1 MAEITKRIVLFL
13 ISLVLI
19 ILYLVS
25 ATTSYA
31 NTPESF
37 SLLSPKQMIKQEI
50 SNVPENNIIFNEAQ
64 EYPLRS
70 FTFDPIIYFNEDDE
84 VWICGV
90 ELAALDY
97 TGTKVLISLYSAIFE
112 NEKKISHM
120 ILLEGEHVAPDG
132 PDTSYDDIE
141 KIGLYI
147 QGFEVIKNNELLTK
161 VSRGSRH
168 TKKLKIETD
177 QNFLLA
183 GGFTLKEFYAGN
195 FDLNVEFLKNIPVH
209 IPVPK
214 NEHYNDQKGELIENC
229 ILELKRTVKNKI
241 SNQEYKQEL
250 ASLK

>member
-1 MAEITKRIVLFL
+1 M
-13 ISLVLI
+13 
-19 ILYLVS
+19 YLVS

-31 NTPESF
+31 TTPESF

-50 SNVPENNIIFNEAQ
+50 SNVPENNIIFNEAM

-97 TGTKVLISLYSAIFE
+97 TGTKVTISLYSAVFE
-112 NEKKISHM
+112 DEKKISHM
-120 ILLEGEHVAPDG
+120 IMLEGEHVAPDG
-132 PDTSYDDIE
+132 PDTPYDDIE

-147 QGFEVIKNNELLTK
+147 QGFEVIKNNELLTR

-183 GGFTLKEFYAGN
+183 GGFALKEFYAGN
-195 FDLNVEFLKNIPVH
+195 YDLNVEFLKNLPVH

-214 NEHYNDQKGELIENC
+214 NQHYNNQKAELIENC
-229 ILELKRTVKNKI
+229 IIELKRTVKKKN
-241 SNQEYKQEL
+241 SNEVFKQEL
-250 ASLK
+250 ASNNY

>member
-31 NTPESF
+31 NNSESF
-37 SLLSPKQMIKQEI
+37 QTISPKQMIKQEI
-50 SNVPENNIIFNEAQ
+50 ANVPENSIILNEAQ

-70 FTFDPIIYFNEDDE
+70 FTFDPIIYFNEDDQ

-97 TGTKVLISLYSAIFE
+97 TGTKVMISLYSAIFE
-112 NEKKISHM
+112 DENNISHM
-120 ILLEGEHVAPDG
+120 IMLEGEHVAPNG
-132 PDTSYDDIE
+132 PDTNYEDIE

-147 QGFEVIKNNELLTK
+147 QGFEIIKNNELLTK
-161 VSRGSRH
+161 VSRGKRQK
-168 TKKLKIETD
+168 KKLKIETD

-183 GGFTLKEFYAGN
+183 GGIVLKEFFSGN
-195 FDLNVEFLKNIPVH
+195 YDLKVEFIKNLPVH

-214 NEHYNDQKGELIENC
+214 NTHYNKQKAELIDNC
-229 ILELKRTVKNKI
+229 ILELRGTVKNKG
-241 SNQEYKQEL
+241 SDEVFRQEL
-250 ASLK
+250 ALNY

>member
-31 NTPESF
+31 NSPESF

-70 FTFDPIIYFNEDDE
+70 FTFDPIIYFNDNDQ

-97 TGTKVLISLYSAIFE
+97 TGTKVIISLYSAIFE
-112 NEKKISHM
+112 DEKDISHM
-120 ILLEGEHVAPDG
+120 IM
-132 PDTSYDDIE
+132 
-141 KIGLYI
+141 
-147 QGFEVIKNNELLTK
+147 
-161 VSRGSRH
+161 
-168 TKKLKIETD
+168 
-177 QNFLLA
+177 
-183 GGFTLKEFYAGN
+183 LKEN
-195 FDLNVEFLKNIPVH
+195 MLHLMDLIQPM
-209 IPVPK
+209 
-214 NEHYNDQKGELIENC
+214 
-229 ILELKRTVKNKI
+229 RI
-241 SNQEYKQEL
+241 SRKSDYMCKVL
-250 ASLK
+250 RSLKKMIF

>member
-1 MAEITKRIVLFL
+1 MAEITKRIIIFL
-13 ISLVLI
+13 ISLLLI
-19 ILYLVS
+19 IFYLVS

-31 NTPESF
+31 KTPESF

-50 SNVPENNIIFNEAQ
+50 SNIPENNIIFNEAQ

-97 TGTKVLISLYSAIFE
+97 TGTKVIISLYSVIFE
-112 NEKKISHM
+112 DEKKISHM
-120 ILLEGEHVAPDG
+120 IMLEGEHVAPDS
-132 PDTSYDDIE
+132 PDTPYNEIE

-161 VSRGSRH
+161 VSRGNRH

-183 GGFTLKEFYAGN
+183 AGFTLKEFYAGN
-195 FDLNVEFLKNIPVH
+195 YDLNVEFLKNLPVH
-209 IPVPK
+209 IPVPI
-214 NEHYNDQKGELIENC
+214 NEHYNDQKAKLIENC
-229 ILELKRTVKNKI
+229 ILELKRTVKKKN
-241 SNQEYKQEL
+241 SNQEYKKEL
-250 ASLK
+250 ASLN

>member
-1 MAEITKRIVLFL
+1 VAEITKRILLFL

-31 NTPESF
+31 NNSESF
-37 SLLSPKQMIKQEI
+37 QTISPKQMIKKEI
-50 SNVPENNIIFNEAQ
+50 VKVPENSIILNEAQ

-70 FTFDPIIYFNEDDE
+70 FTFHPIIYFNEDDE

-97 TGTKVLISLYSAIFE
+97 TGTKVMISLYSAIFE
-112 NEKKISHM
+112 DENNISHM
-120 ILLEGEHVAPDG
+120 IMLEGEHVAPNG
-132 PDTSYDDIE
+132 PDTNYEDIE

-147 QGFEVIKNNELLTK
+147 QGFEIIKNNELLTK
-161 VSRGSRH
+161 VSRGKRQK
-168 TKKLKIETD
+168 KKLKIETD

-183 GGFTLKEFYAGN
+183 GGSVLKEFYAGN
-195 FDLNVEFLKNIPVH
+195 YNLNVEFLKDLPVH

-214 NEHYNDQKGELIENC
+214 NEHYNDQKAELIENC
-229 ILELKRTVKNKI
+229 ILELQRTVKKKNY
-241 SNQEYKQEL
+241 NQEYKQEI

>member
-1 MAEITKRIVLFL
+1 MVLRTRILLAFL
-13 ISLVLI
+13 SIIFISVVCI
-19 ILYLVS
+19 GT
-25 ATTSYA
+25 TTSYA
-31 NTPESF
+31 TTPESF

-50 SNVPENNIIFNEAQ
+50 SNVPENKIIFNEAM

-97 TGTKVLISLYSAIFE
+97 TGTKVIISLYSAIFE
-112 NEKKISHM
+112 DEKKISHM
-120 ILLEGEHVAPDG
+120 IMLEGEHVAPDG
-132 PDTSYDDIE
+132 PDTPYDDIE

-183 GGFTLKEFYAGN
+183 GGFALKEFYAGN
-195 FDLNVEFLKNIPVH
+195 YDLNVEFLKNLPVH

-214 NEHYNDQKGELIENC
+214 NEHYNNQKAELIENC
-229 ILELKRTVKNKI
+229 IIELKRTVKKKN
-241 SNQEYKQEL
+241 SNEVFKQEL
-250 ASLK
+250 ASNNY

>member
-1 MAEITKRIVLFL
+1 MVLRTRILLNFL
-13 ISLVLI
+13 SIIFISVVCI
-19 ILYLVS
+19 GT
-25 ATTSYA
+25 TTSYA

-50 SNVPENNIIFNEAQ
+50 SNVPENNIIFNEAM

-97 TGTKVLISLYSAIFE
+97 TGTKVIISLYSAVFE
-112 NEKKISHM
+112 DEKKISHM
-120 ILLEGEHVAPDG
+120 IMLEGEHVAPDG
-132 PDTSYDDIE
+132 PDTPYDDIE

-183 GGFTLKEFYAGN
+183 GGFALKEFYAGN
-195 FDLNVEFLKNIPVH
+195 YDLNVEFLKNLPVH

-214 NEHYNDQKGELIENC
+214 NEHYNNQKAELIENC
-229 ILELKRTVKNKI
+229 IIELKRTVKKKN
-241 SNQEYKQEL
+241 SNEVFKQEL
-250 ASLK
+250 ASNNY

>member
-31 NTPESF
+31 NTLESF

-97 TGTKVLISLYSAIFE
+97 TGTKVIISLYSAVFE
-112 NEKKISHM
+112 DEKKISHM
-120 ILLEGEHVAPDG
+120 IMLEGEHVAPDG
-132 PDTSYDDIE
+132 PDTPYKDIE

-183 GGFTLKEFYAGN
+183 GGFALKEFYSGN
-195 FDLNVEFLKNIPVH
+195 YDLNVEFLKNLPVH

-214 NEHYNDQKGELIENC
+214 NKHFNDQKAELIENC
-229 ILELKRTVKNKI
+229 IIELKKTMKKKN
-241 SNQEYKQEL
+241 SNQEYKEEL
-250 ASLK
+250 AMLK